1 MMLKKWD
8 DLPDFLRTEEVRPY
22 YDVLVKRQAD
32 LFIKRVFDLVVSFF
46 LIVLFLPIFLI
57 LSLMIC
63 LDSKGPAIFKQKRVT
78 QYGKPFYIYKFR
90 TMVQNAD
97 KMGAQVTTSGDSR
110 VTRVGKWI
118 RRCRLDEVC
127 QLLNVL
133 NGTMTFVGTRPEVP
147 KYVDR
152 YTNEMMATL
161 LLPAGITSQASI
173 QFKDEERL
181 LTDAQ
186 NVDETYT
193 QVVLPQK
200 MQYNLDAL
208 RRFSFF
214 GEIKLLF
221 KTVAAVLKRE

>member
-8 DLPDFLRTEEVRPY
+8 DLPDMLRTEEVRPY
-22 YDVLVKRQAD
+22 YDVLAKRQAD
-32 LFIKRVFDLVVSFF
+32 LVIKRAFDLVVSFV
-46 LIVLFLPIFLI
+46 LLVLFLPIFLI

-97 KMGAQVTTSGDSR
+97 KLGAQVTTSGDPR

-133 NGTMTFVGTRPEVP
+133 NGTMTFVGTRPEVQ
-147 KYVDR
+147 KYVDG
-152 YTNEMMATL
+152 YTDEMMATL
-161 LLPAGITSQASI
+161 LLPAGITSEASI

-186 NVDETYT
+186 NVDETYL